1 MKIVG
6 FILLAFIVILFLL
19 YVDFKLGRR
28 HHLSSIFRKNYPI
41 RQSHIDVFTRGDALF
56 NDFFS
61 EVEHAKQHIHVLF
74 YILKDDPYGRRF
86 LQILKNK
93 ALEGVE
99 VRLLLD
105 WAGSFRVP
113 KKKLIQELKKAGI
126 HFAYSH
132 KPKFPYLFYR
142 LQVRNHRKISVIDGK
157 IGYIG
162 GFNVGKEYLN
172 EDPKLNPWRDY
183 HLKIKG
189 EGVHDLQREFLHDWD
204 EETNEYLIDTP
215 TYFPEQEKGPIRHQ
229 LIPSEG
235 FYLEETFSGL
245 LRSAEK
251 SIQIGSPYFIPSK
264 RIYND
269 LLSALDRGV
278 EVTVLVPKT
287 PDHPFVKEAS
297 FPFLRKI
304 LAKGGNVYEYVKGF
318 YHAKIL
324 IIDDRIC
331 DSGTANFDQRSFFL
345 NHEINCYMF
354 DPTIISQMKS
364 IYETDIKDSIK
375 MSLQDVVKLSLKQK
389 LLEWVARPLSY
400 FL

>member
-1 MKIVG
+1 MKIIG
-6 FILLAFIVILFLL
+6 IILFALIVFLFLL

-28 HHLSSIFRKNYPI
+28 HHLSSIFRKNYPM

-56 NDFFS
+56 TDLFK
-61 EVEHAKQHIHVLF
+61 EVENATEHIHVLF

-93 ALEGVE
+93 ALDGVE

-113 KKKLIQELKKAGI
+113 KKKLVYELKKAGI

-142 LQVRNHRKISVIDGK
+142 SQVRNHRKITVIDGK
-157 IGYIG
+157 VGYIG

-183 HLKIKG
+183 HLKITG
-189 EGVHDLQREFLHDWD
+189 EGVHDLQREFLYDWD
-204 EETNEYLIDTP
+204 EETQEYLLDYS
-215 TYFPEQEKGPIRHQ
+215 TYFPEPLKGPIRHQ
-229 LIPSEG
+229 IIPSEG
-235 FYLEETFSGL
+235 FYLEETFSGMIK
-245 LRSAEK
+245 SAEK
-251 SIQIGSPYFIPSK
+251 TIQIGSPYFIPSK
-264 RIYND
+264 QIYND

-278 EVTVLVPKT
+278 EVTILVPKT
-287 PDHPFVKEAS
+287 PDHAFVKEAS
-297 FPFLRKI
+297 FPYLRKL
-304 LAKGGNVYEYVKGF
+304 LAKGANVYEYVKGF
-318 YHAKIL
+318 YHAKI
-324 IIDDRIC
+324 IMIDDRIC
-331 DSGTANFDQRSFFL
+331 DSGTANFDKRSFFL

-354 DPTIISQMKS
+354 DPSIISHMKS
-364 IYETDIKDSIK
+364 IYDTDINDSIK
-375 MSLQDVVKLSLKQK
+375 MSLHDVTHLSVKKK
-389 LLEWVARPLSY
+389 LIEWLARPISY